1 MSPTQSAA
9 VVAVVAAGLTTVV
22 AGFLLLLLRLFTGRP
37 LRHAV
42 LVPPVAA
49 ALAMVAGVGVG
60 VRLML
65 LSGHEAWVMVL
76 VTGAAGCTAAL
87 VGTWLARRVRDLEL
101 GALRARAQ
109 EQAREQAEQARR
121 DLVAGLSHD
130 LRTPLAGLR
139 AMAEALEDGLA
150 DDPERYHKQIR
161 TEVERLTEMVSDLFE
176 VSRMNAGGLPL
187 SPERLALSDVV
198 GEAVAVAEPLARS
211 AAVTLRATAAAPAPV
226 EVDARA
232 LTRAVGNLL
241 ANAIRHTPPD
251 GAVEVV
257 VGQEGGRGVVSVSDR
272 CGGIAPADLP
282 HVFDLGWQAE
292 SARTPGP
299 DTGAGLGLA
308 IVRGIVEAHGGA
320 VRAENV
326 TGGCRFVLT
335 IPLAG

>member
-1 MSPTQSAA
+1 VSPARSAI
-9 VVAVVAAGLTTVV
+9 VVALVAAGLTTVV
-22 AGFLLLLLRLFTGRP
+22 AGLLLQLLRLFSGRP

-49 ALAMVAGVGVG
+49 ALAVVAGVAVG
-60 VRLML
+60 LRLML
-65 LSGHEAWVMVL
+65 LSGHEAWVTVL
-76 VTGAAGCTAAL
+76 IAGAAGAAAAL

-101 GALRARAQ
+101 AAVITKAHQ
-109 EQAREQAEQARR
+109 QARR

-150 DDPERYHKQIR
+150 DDPDRYHKQIR
-161 TEVERLTEMVSDLFE
+161 TEVERLAEMVSDLFE

-198 GEAVAVAEPLARS
+198 GEAVSVAEPLARS
-211 AAVTLRATAAAPAPV
+211 AAVTLRATAGTQAPV
-226 EVDARA
+226 EADARA

-251 GAVEVV
+251 GAVDVF
-257 VGQEGGRGVVSVSDR
+257 VGVDDQQKGQGLISVSDR
-272 CGGIAPADLP
+272 CGGIARADLA

-308 IVRGIVEAHGGA
+308 IVRGIAEAHGGA

-326 TGGCRFVLT
+326 MGGCRFVLT
-335 IPLAG
+335 IPLAR